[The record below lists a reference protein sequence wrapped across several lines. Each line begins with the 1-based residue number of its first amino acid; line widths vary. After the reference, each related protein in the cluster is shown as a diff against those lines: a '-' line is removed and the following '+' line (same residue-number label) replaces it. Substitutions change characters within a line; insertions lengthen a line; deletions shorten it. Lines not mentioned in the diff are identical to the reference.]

1 MKNNLMQQNAADK
14 GTKKAI
20 YFHNFRKSMLH
31 PQKNST
37 THEKVVEKN
46 VIHKCRGGNLVARYV
61 PTITRAVERNH
72 PPMCP

>member
-1 MKNNLMQQNAADK
+1 MKTNVMQQNAADK

-20 YFHNFRKSMLH
+20 YFQNFRKTRTH

-46 VIHKCRGGNLVARYV
+46 TKNVVESCRGGYYVARHV
-61 PTITRAVERNH
+61 PNTTCADEWNH
-72 PPMCP
+72 AM